1 MQQTADPKKK
11 TFNIGI
17 LRRIYLFVLP
27 YTNKFIF
34 SFFLAVLLAVM
45 SPIRPFLIQLTLQ
58 QGLTQSATGY
68 FLKGVGSFILEMTLI
83 QLLLLLIESF
93 ARFYFIYTTASL
105 GQSVV
110 RDMRNATYAKILSLN
125 VRQFDTTPIG
135 TLTTRTIND
144 VESVNEIFSD
154 GFIPI
159 LADLLSIIAVLSY
172 MFYTDWAITLICLI
186 PFPFLILATY
196 FFKESVNKSFV
207 MVRNAIASLNAFV
220 QEHLSGM
227 AVIQYFAAE
236 KRELEKF
243 KTINATHR
251 KANIKA
257 IFAYSVFFPFVELV
271 SAVSLG
277 LLVWWTAGNTSLS
290 KGMTPE
296 ELAGVITS
304 FILCINLLFRPL
316 RMLADK
322 FNVLQMGMIA
332 AERIFKVLDND
343 DVMHKNGNEQ
353 TKKIEQAP
361 VKFSGAISFHEVSF
375 AYNEHKV
382 LKNISFEVAAGQTV
396 ALVGNTG
403 SGKTTIVS
411 LINKLYP
418 YYSGD
423 IKIDGTDIN
432 NMELSLLRKEI
443 AVVLQDVFLFNGTIR
458 DNITLRNPQISDE
471 LLIRATKAI
480 GIHEYIMRLPGGYDF
495 NVMERGSTLSMG
507 QRQLLSFA
515 RAVLYDPSILILDEA
530 TSSVDAESEVLI
542 QQAIDTLVA
551 GRTAVIIAH
560 RLSTIRKANLILVLE
575 KGEIIEKGT
584 HEELLSKKGRYFDLH
599 ESQFATK

>member
-1 MQQTADPKKK
+1 MQSSAEPRKK
-11 TFNIGI
+11 TFNINV
-17 LRRIYLFVLP
+17 LRRIYAFATP
-27 YTNKFIF
+27 YRNKFYL
-34 SFFLAVLLAVM
+34 SFFLSLLLAVM
-45 SPIRPFLIQLTLQ
+45 SPLRPFLIQLTLKE
-58 QGLTQSATGY
+58 GLTHSAKG
-68 FLKGVGSFILEMTLI
+68 LILSGVGSFIIEMTLI
-83 QLLLLLIESF
+83 QLVLLMVESF
-93 ARFYFIYTTASL
+93 ARFYFIYTTAAL
-105 GQSVV
+105 GQNVV
-110 RDMRNATYAKILSLN
+110 RDLRNATFSKILSLN
-125 VRQFDTTPIG
+125 LRQFDTTPIG

-159 LADLLSIIAVLSY
+159 LADLLSIIAILSY
-172 MFYTDWAITLICLI
+172 MFYTDWAITLVCLL
-186 PFPFLILATY
+186 PFPFLIIATY

-243 KTINATHR
+243 KAINATHR

-257 IFAYSVFFPFVELV
+257 IFAYSVFFPFVELI

-277 LLVWWTAGNTSLS
+277 LLVWWTARSTSLS
-290 KGMTPE
+290 NGITPE

-322 FNVLQMGMIA
+322 FNVLQMGIIA
-332 AERIFKVLDND
+332 AERIFKVHDNN
-343 DVMHKNGNEQ
+343 DVMP
-353 TKKIEQAP
+353 IEKSVSVEENAVQ
-361 VKFSGAISFHEVSF
+361 KLSGAIEFREVSF
-375 AYNEHKV
+375 AYKDQQV
-382 LKNISFEVAAGQTV
+382 LNKISFEVSAGQTV

-411 LINKLYP
+411 LLNKLYP
-418 YYSGD
+418 YYTGEIS
-423 IKIDGTDIN
+423 IDGKDIN
-432 NMELSLLRKEI
+432 SMKISSLRKEI
-443 AVVLQDVFLFNGTIR
+443 AVVLQDVFLFNGTVR
-458 DNITLRNPQISDE
+458 DNITLRNPQITDDM
-471 LLIRATKAI
+471 LFRATKAI

-530 TSSVDAESEVLI
+530 TSSVDVESEILI
-542 QQAIDTLVA
+542 QKAIDTLVA
-551 GRTAVIIAH
+551 GRTAVVIAH
-560 RLSTIRKANLILVLE
+560 RLSTIRKANLILVLD

-584 HEELLSKKGRYFDLH
+584 HEELLSKKGRYFELH
-599 ESQFATK
+599 KSQFAAQ

>member
-1 MQQTADPKKK
+1 MQSSAEPGKK
-11 TFNIGI
+11 TFNINV
-17 LRRIYLFVLP
+17 LRRIYAFAAP
-27 YTNKFIF
+27 YRNKFYL
-34 SFFLAVLLAVM
+34 SFFLSLLLAVM
-45 SPIRPFLIQLTLQ
+45 SPLRPFLIQLTLKE
-58 QGLTQSATGY
+58 GLTHSAKGVI
-68 FLKGVGSFILEMTLI
+68 LSGVGSFIIEMTLI
-83 QLLLLLIESF
+83 QLVLLLLESF

-105 GQSVV
+105 GQNVV
-110 RDMRNATYAKILSLN
+110 RDLRNTTFAKILSLN

-159 LADLLSIIAVLSY
+159 LADLLSIIAILSY
-172 MFYTDWAITLICLI
+172 MFYTDWAITLVCLL
-186 PFPFLILATY
+186 PFPFLIIATY

-243 KTINATHR
+243 KAINASHR

-271 SAVSLG
+271 SAVSIG
-277 LLVWWTAGNTSLS
+277 LLVWWTARSTSLS
-290 KGMTPE
+290 NGMTPE

-322 FNVLQMGMIA
+322 FNVLQMGIIA
-332 AERIFKVLDND
+332 AERIFKVLDNN
-343 DVMHKNGNEQ
+343 DVMPIEKSVSVEEQ
-353 TKKIEQAP
+353 SLQKL
-361 VKFSGAISFHEVSF
+361 SGAIEFKDVSF
-375 AYNEHKV
+375 AYKDQQV
-382 LKNISFEVAAGQTV
+382 LNKISFEISAGQTV

-411 LINKLYP
+411 LLNKLYP
-418 YYSGD
+418 YYTGGIS
-423 IKIDGTDIN
+423 IDGKDIN
-432 NMELSLLRKEI
+432 SMNLSSLRKEI
-443 AVVLQDVFLFNGTIR
+443 AVVLQDVFLFNGTVR
-458 DNITLRNPQISDE
+458 DNITLRNPQITDE
-471 LLIRATKAI
+471 VLIRATKAI

-495 NVMERGSTLSMG
+495 NVMERGTTLSMG

-515 RAVLYDPSILILDEA
+515 RAVLYNPSILILDEA
-530 TSSVDAESEVLI
+530 TSSVDVESEMLI
-542 QQAIDTLVA
+542 QKAIDTLVA
-551 GRTAVIIAH
+551 GRTAVVIAH
-560 RLSTIRKANLILVLE
+560 RLSTIRKANLILVLD

-584 HEELLSKKGRYFDLH
+584 HEELLSKKGRYFELH
-599 ESQFATK
+599 NSQFASN

>member
-1 MQQTADPKKK
+1 MQSSAEPTKK
-11 TFNIGI
+11 TFSINV
-17 LRRIYLFVLP
+17 LLRIYAFAAP
-27 YTNKFIF
+27 YRNKFYL
-34 SFFLAVLLAVM
+34 SFFLSLLLAVM
-45 SPIRPFLIQLTLQ
+45 SPLRPFLIQLTLKE
-58 QGLTQSATGY
+58 GLTHSAKGMI
-68 FLKGVGSFILEMTLI
+68 LNGVGSFIIEMTLI
-83 QLLLLLIESF
+83 QLVLLLLESF

-105 GQSVV
+105 GQNVV
-110 RDMRNATYAKILSLN
+110 RDLRNTTFAKILSLN

-159 LADLLSIIAVLSY
+159 LADLLSIIAILSY
-172 MFYTDWAITLICLI
+172 MFYTDWAITLVCLL
-186 PFPFLILATY
+186 PFPFLIIATY

-243 KTINATHR
+243 KAINASHR

-271 SAVSLG
+271 SAVSIG
-277 LLVWWTAGNTSLS
+277 LLVWWTARSTSLS
-290 KGMTPE
+290 NGMTPE

-322 FNVLQMGMIA
+322 FNVLQMGIIA
-332 AERIFKVLDND
+332 AERIFKVLDNN
-343 DVMHKNGNEQ
+343 DVMPIEKSVSVEEQ
-353 TKKIEQAP
+353 SLQKL
-361 VKFSGAISFHEVSF
+361 SGAIEFKDVSF
-375 AYNEHKV
+375 AYKDQQV
-382 LKNISFEVAAGQTV
+382 LNKISFEISAGQTV

-411 LINKLYP
+411 LLNKLYP
-418 YYSGD
+418 YYTGD
-423 IKIDGTDIN
+423 IRIDGKDIN
-432 NMELSLLRKEI
+432 SINLASLRKEI
-443 AVVLQDVFLFNGTIR
+443 AVVLQDVFLFNGTVR
-458 DNITLRNPQISDE
+458 DNITLRNPQITE
-471 LLIRATKAI
+471 EVLFRATKAI

-495 NVMERGSTLSMG
+495 NVMERGTTLSMG

-515 RAVLYDPSILILDEA
+515 RAVLYNPSILVLDEA
-530 TSSVDAESEVLI
+530 TSSVDVESEMLI
-542 QQAIDTLVA
+542 QKAIDTLVA
-551 GRTAVIIAH
+551 GRTAVVIAH
-560 RLSTIRKANLILVLE
+560 RLSTIRKANLILVLD

-584 HEELLSKKGRYFDLH
+584 HEELLSKKGRYFELH
-599 ESQFATK
+599 NSQFAAK